1 MVGCWSIFWALTSPV
16 LKPMAVT
23 AKRNALLNLLL
34 DSAPGVTMVHHAG
47 DVIVF
52 VSNVVE
58 LKDTMIIQPT
68 LLALQSLLVLQKLL
82 SILID
87 TFFSSA
93 PGHV

>member
-1 MVGCWSIFWALTSPV
+1 
-16 LKPMAVT
+16 
-23 AKRNALLNLLL
+23 
-34 DSAPGVTMVHHAG
+34 MVHHAG
-47 DVIVF
+47 DVVILVTY
-52 VSNVVE
+52 VVE

-93 PGHV
+93 PAHV

>member
-1 MVGCWSIFWALTSPV
+1 MVY
-16 LKPMAVT
+16 
-23 AKRNALLNLLL
+23 
-34 DSAPGVTMVHHAG
+34 HAG
-47 DVIVF
+47 DVVIL
-52 VSNVVE
+52 VSKVVE

-82 SILID
+82 SIFID

>member
-1 MVGCWSIFWALTSPV
+1 MVY
-16 LKPMAVT
+16 
-23 AKRNALLNLLL
+23 
-34 DSAPGVTMVHHAG
+34 HAG
-47 DVIVF
+47 DIVIL

-82 SILID
+82 SILIN

>member
-1 MVGCWSIFWALTSPV
+1 M
-16 LKPMAVT
+16 M
-23 AKRNALLNLLL
+23 
-34 DSAPGVTMVHHAG
+34 
-47 DVIVF
+47 
-52 VSNVVE
+52 E

-87 TFFSSA
+87 TFFGVG

>member
-1 MVGCWSIFWALTSPV
+1 
-16 LKPMAVT
+16 
-23 AKRNALLNLLL
+23 
-34 DSAPGVTMVHHAG
+34 MVHHAG
-47 DVIVF
+47 DVIVL
-52 VSNVVE
+52 VSNVVK

-93 PGHV
+93 PSHV

>member
-1 MVGCWSIFWALTSPV
+1 MVY
-16 LKPMAVT
+16 
-23 AKRNALLNLLL
+23 
-34 DSAPGVTMVHHAG
+34 HAG
-47 DVIVF
+47 DIVILVTYM
-52 VSNVVE
+52 VE

>member
-1 MVGCWSIFWALTSPV
+1 VGSLQLFESTQAGFEPASPH
-16 LKPMAVT
+16 
-23 AKRNALLNLLL
+23 
-34 DSAPGVTMVHHAG
+34 SAAWVPSCPIGS
-47 DVIVF
+47 DW
-52 VSNVVE
+52 VVE

>member
-1 MVGCWSIFWALTSPV
+1 
-16 LKPMAVT
+16 
-23 AKRNALLNLLL
+23 
-34 DSAPGVTMVHHAG
+34 MVHHAG
-47 DVIVF
+47 DIVIL

-58 LKDTMIIQPT
+58 FKDTMIIQPT

-87 TFFSSA
+87 TFFSSV